1 MQLRAPERP
10 FVGRKLLT
18 QGKVLNGELAVA
30 TAEDREESKKVEQEG
45 DHQPE
50 IVSGQG

>member
-10 FVGRKLLT
+10 LVGRKLLT
-18 QGKVLNGELAVA
+18 QGKVLKGELAVA
-30 TAEDREESKKVEQEG
+30 AAEDREESEKVEQEG